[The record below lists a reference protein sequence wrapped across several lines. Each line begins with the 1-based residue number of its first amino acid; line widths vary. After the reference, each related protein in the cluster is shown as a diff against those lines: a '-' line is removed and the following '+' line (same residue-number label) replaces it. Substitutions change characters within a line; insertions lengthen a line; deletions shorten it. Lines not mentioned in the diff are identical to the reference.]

1 MLKNYLKIAFKVFL
15 RRKFFTFIS
24 LFGIALTL
32 IVLVVAVALWDHVFG
47 PQPPETDANR
57 LITLYFVHARGPS
70 GHNTSGP
77 AGYMFHDRYV
87 RTLKEPER
95 ISVHAIFLP
104 TISYRNGAEIKSWL
118 KNVDG
123 EFWRVFRF
131 NFLEGAPFSSEDEK
145 SGNRVAVI
153 NETTRRRFFGD
164 GNAIG
169 QMIELDRQ
177 SFRVV
182 GVVSDVPMLRLTTF
196 ADAWVPISTRKS
208 PQYKTDFENGM
219 FFSTILAKSPADI
232 PKIQEEFK
240 GMLTR
245 IEYPDPKSVN
255 QLQGLPRTLLDAASE
270 EMAQG
275 YLTTAV
281 FIAMILFMCLPTINL
296 ININVSRIRERS
308 SEIGVRRAFG
318 ASSLTLV
325 AQFVVENI
333 VLTLL
338 GGVLA
343 FGGSQL
349 VLRTINQSGWIPYAQ
364 LTLNPRIFL
373 SGLLIAVF
381 FGLFSGVY
389 PAWKMSRL
397 HPVEALRGRES

>member
-47 PQPPETDANR
+47 PQPPETNADR
-57 LITLYFVHARGPS
+57 LITLYFVNARGPQGAS
-70 GHNTSGP
+70 TNGP

-95 ISVHAIFLP
+95 ISVHGIFLP

-123 EFWRVFRF
+123 EFWNVFRF
-131 NFLEGAPFSSEDEK
+131 NFLEGTPFTSQDEK
-145 SGNRVAVI
+145 NGNRVAVI
-153 NETTRRRFFGD
+153 NETTRRRFFG
-164 GNAIG
+164 NASAVG
-169 QMIELDRQ
+169 QVIELDRQ
-177 SFRVV
+177 NFRVV
-182 GVVSDVPMLRLTTF
+182 GVVSDVPMLRFTSF

-208 PQYKTDFENGM
+208 MQYKTEFENGM
-219 FFSTILAKSPADI
+219 FFSTILAKSPTDI

-245 IEYPDPKSVN
+245 IEYPDPKYIN
-255 QLQGLPRTLLDAASE
+255 QLRGQPNTLLQTVSE
-270 EMAQG
+270 ELAQG
-275 YLTTAV
+275 YLTAAV
-281 FIAMILFMCLPTINL
+281 LVAMILFMCLPTINL

-308 SEIGVRRAFG
+308 SEIGVRKAFG

-325 AQFVVENI
+325 GQFVVENV

-349 VLRTINQSGWIPYAQ
+349 VLRAINKSDWIPYAQ

-373 SGLLIAVF
+373 CGLLIAVF